1 MSSII
6 GVVGPQVLSD
16 GVESLERLGRTG
28 EVVSSLLHGRYYE
41 TAKRGNLFIVSTP
54 AAGVTVPIYT
64 NAAQQFVIYNPLS
77 SGVDLVIKRVWVGYV
92 SGTMVAGHM
101 CYAGSVAQGVPGT
114 TTQALIQN
122 ARLNINPSS
131 GSGAG
136 NKGSYY
142 SPGSP
147 ATALVAG
154 NYLRPMGNSQVVQ
167 AATAT
172 NAPWVQMDDVEGG
185 IIVPP
190 QGILVVAANIAAF
203 SVSTIAALIEEVPV

>member
-1 MSSII
+1 MSNPIAA
-6 GVVGPQVLSD
+6 VGPQILTD
-16 GVESLERLGRTG
+16 GVQALARSGRGG
-28 EVVSSLLHGRYYE
+28 ELVVAQIHGRYYE
-41 TAKRGNLFIVSTP
+41 SAKRGNLFIVSTP

-101 CYAGSVAQGVPGT
+101 CYAASVAQAAPGT
-114 TTQALIQN
+114 ITQANIQN
-122 ARLNINPSS
+122 ARLTVALSTA
-131 GSGAG
+131 SGAG
-136 NKGSYY
+136 NKGNYY

-172 NAPWVQMDDVEGG
+172 NAPWTQMDDVEGA

-190 QGILVVAANIAAF
+190 QGIMVVAANVAGA
-203 SVSTIAALIEEVPV
+203 VVATIAALIEEVPV